1 MVAVFSNCETI
12 KGVNEGL
19 LAALQEDK
27 GDADPVCS
35 TTGAAAC
42 IRMTTLTLALTLTPT
57 LTPTL
62 TRWPHALRYTRDQ
75 GHALPTR
82 PLPHRDHAGY

>member
-35 TTGAAAC
+35 TS
-42 IRMTTLTLALTLTPT
+42 
-57 LTPTL
+57 
-62 TRWPHALRYTRDQ
+62 
-75 GHALPTR
+75 
-82 PLPHRDHAGY
+82 PLPVST